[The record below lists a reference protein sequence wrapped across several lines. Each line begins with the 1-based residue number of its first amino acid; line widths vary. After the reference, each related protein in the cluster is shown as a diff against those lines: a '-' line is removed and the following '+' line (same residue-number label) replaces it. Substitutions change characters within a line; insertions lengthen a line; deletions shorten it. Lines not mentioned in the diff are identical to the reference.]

1 MAKNTAKMSQ
11 SRLKVATETN
21 NVNSVPALKSCEDEG
36 QALSSLV
43 ATSDDKLIEEH
54 HECSFVR
61 RPNQEFIER
70 EASAE
75 DILEASI
82 QFQRNSFGGSSP
94 NNQDLY
100 PSLYHLEAT
109 EGIFNTSLD
118 ACESPTHLEI
128 IETNIAGEE
137 FTLSATAIAEDS
149 RDFAVATL
157 EEERLHQPS
166 VAISAAAMV
175 ADAYNDEFMTRKM
188 MNDELLAQRAKIDSI
203 TFSEDR
209 HYMLDMPTSPVAAM
223 LATAF
228 DGSETS
234 IMAEAILEGTDE
246 QQEMKPAAAITGIS
260 TVEGDERAACV
271 VEITDEFHPFEF
283 IGDNTTTAEFICED
297 YSQRIESQPTV
308 TNATITGEAD
318 TDITEV
324 AVVLD
329 TQGNVQPNSSW
340 SSASAEA
347 TVLGTKPQPEI
358 YRQPEE
364 IVEEISVTGVDEA
377 EATVVAITED
387 VHPSE
392 ITNDGVRAELIGR
405 DFTSTIPP
413 SHSQSSRPQHVTMI
427 GCAISPA
434 VQYSSHNPFED
445 DPRDTPAMSR
455 DGLAALDAAESAGW
469 MSQAIGGLDED
480 LQFVVPSPG
489 DISATGINMTGN
501 DAPMAIAEVMDGFE
515 TIPPL
520 PPMSGARREWSHA
533 SSGGRSSL
541 GAESEAS
548 PRTIGMTSRNSS
560 LDSSSDRR
568 VQHRQNN
575 NILSTAASSAVRS
588 TNIVMERLFGDTALN
603 RRRVHSS
610 FDIESAASSILPRTL
625 LPWSVFPS
633 ETTGMWVATV
643 NTNQKALDNNN
654 ISEASKA
661 LRAFSVPTKQ
671 QAEALALAWAPP
683 RMLAFSDNHKCYVC
697 DVKFA
702 VFRRPCHCRN
712 CGVCVCSV
720 CAMQWPSKMI
730 PDTYNIKQESV
741 INICKSCDWLCS
753 AFRLAL
759 LEGKQDQAV
768 ALHASGNVNLVTPFA
783 NIKGELFYPVH
794 CAVLGGSLALLMW
807 LVDEHCCPLRSI
819 RISGRT
825 RESSGF
831 TPILTS
837 RGRSLLGIAM
847 EEQNV
852 DLIRYLVVDKG
863 MPLTGEKELSMQRM
877 IVILDRVLRLVPQ
890 DHHRNEIEVV
900 EPAYATIP
908 QSSLAT
914 MPGASQQE
922 LLPPIAAANV
932 NSQMWDRE
940 MYDSSDEN
948 AVSFVCRCESRTF
961 CVYTSKPFNIS
972 AVHHLF

>member
-1 MAKNTAKMSQ
+1 MATTTVKMSQ
-11 SRLKVATETN
+11 PSLKVDTETN
-21 NVNSVPALKSCEDEG
+21 NLHSVSSTSRDDKG
-36 QALSSLV
+36 QALSSVV
-43 ATSDDKLIEEH
+43 AISGDVSIDDHYER
-54 HECSFVR
+54 SFAR
-61 RPNQEFIER
+61 RPNPEFMER

-82 QFQRNSFGGSSP
+82 KFQRSSFRGSSP
-94 NNQDLY
+94 RNLDLY
-100 PSLYHLEAT
+100 PSINQLEAT
-109 EGIFNTSLD
+109 ERITNASLT
-118 ACESPTHLEI
+118 ACEFPFHPGI
-128 IETNIAGEE
+128 IENNETEE
-137 FTLSATAIAEDS
+137 GFTVSAHAITVDS

-157 EEERLHQPS
+157 EEDRHHQPS
-166 VAISAAAMV
+166 VAISTADMV
-175 ADAYNDEFMTRKM
+175 EDAYDDDFVTRKM
-188 MNDELLAQRAKIDSI
+188 MEEALLAQQAKMDSMS
-203 TFSEDR
+203 FSGGR
-209 HYMLDMPTSPVAAM
+209 HFTLDMPTPTVAAM

-234 IMAEAILEGTDE
+234 IIAEATLEETDD
-246 QQEMKPAAAITGIS
+246 QQEMKPAAAIASVSI
-260 TVEGDERAACV
+260 VEDEERASCV
-271 VEITDEFHPFEF
+271 VEITDDFHPFEF

-297 YSQRIESQPTV
+297 YSQRTEPQHTV
-308 TNATITGEAD
+308 TNATITGDDD
-318 TDITEV
+318 TEVTEV

-329 TQGNVQPNSSW
+329 TQGNVQSNSDW
-340 SSASAEA
+340 SSASVEA

-364 IVEEISVTGVDEA
+364 VVEEISVTGVDEA

-387 VHPSE
+387 IHPSE
-392 ITNDGVRAELIGR
+392 ITSDSVRAELIGR
-405 DFTSTIPP
+405 DFSRATPSSLSQPPRSHQATTI
-413 SHSQSSRPQHVTMI
+413 SR
-427 GCAISPA
+427 AISSP
-434 VQYSSHNPFED
+434 VLYSHHNPFED

-455 DGLAALDAAESAGW
+455 EGLAALDAAESAAW
-469 MSQAIGGLDED
+469 MSQAIGGLDDD
-480 LQFVVPSPG
+480 LQFVLPPPG
-489 DISATGINMTGN
+489 DVSATVINTTGD
-501 DAPMAIAEVMDGFE
+501 DAPMALAEVMDGFE
-515 TIPPL
+515 IIPPL

-548 PRTIGMTSRNSS
+548 PRTSGMTSRNSS

-568 VQHRQNN
+568 VPQRQNI

-603 RRRVHSS
+603 RRRGHSS
-610 FDIESAASSILPRTL
+610 YDIESAASSILPRTL

-683 RMLAFSDNHKCYVC
+683 RMLAFSDNHKCFVC

-863 MPLTGEKELSMQRM
+863 MPLTGEKELSIQRM
-877 IVILDRVLRLVPQ
+877 IVILDRVLRLVPH
-890 DHHRNEIEVV
+890 DHHRNELEVV

-908 QSSLAT
+908 QSSLAS
-914 MPGASQQE
+914 MPGASQQVP
-922 LLPPIAAANV
+922 LPPIAAANV
-932 NSQMWDRE
+932 NSPMWDRDT
-940 MYDSSDEN
+940 YDSSDEN
-948 AVSFVCRCESRTF
+948 AVSCVCMYEIGPFS
-961 CVYTSKPFNIS
+961 VYI
-972 AVHHLF
+972 